1 MRASPEARER
11 LRTIVAMNSH
21 GEQAADAGGAP
32 DINSMLAASFAD
44 DSAPLP
50 GMLARSMVYNQD
62 AERKLERARAMKQEA
77 AKYRD
82 EVQRRTVEQ
91 TEAFC
96 AEARAKADEEYDAA
110 RKMRAEAEG
119 AYDDARAELERAAT
133 VRAEADAYAE
143 GVRSEAGAYAG
154 SVRAEADAYRRSAEA
169 TAAANTAALTERA
182 QLEAAAALAEQKER
196 MEDEVRRAL
205 RAVEKVQS
213 AVQEELEAQQMYT
226 EAFRFRTASPTWTE
240 PAPVRAH
247 STPKGSR
254 TAKRRAA

>member
-1 MRASPEARER
+1 MTSR
-11 LRTIVAMNSH
+11 
-21 GEQAADAGGAP
+21 GQQATNGGGAP
-32 DINSMLAASFAD
+32 DIHTMLAASFD
-44 DSAPLP
+44 DDGTPLH
-50 GMLARSMVYNQD
+50 GMLARAMVYNQD

-82 EVQRRTVEQ
+82 EVQRQTVEQ

-96 AEARAKADEEYDAA
+96 AEARGKTEEEYDAA
-110 RKMRAEAEG
+110 RKMRADAEG
-119 AYDDARAELERAAT
+119 AHDDARAELERAAT
-133 VRAEADAYAE
+133 VRAEAD
-143 GVRSEAGAYAG
+143 AYAG

-182 QLEAAAALAEQKER
+182 QLDAAAALAEQKER

-205 RAVEKVQS
+205 SAVEKMQS
-213 AVQEELEAQQMYT
+213 AVQAELEAQQMYT

-240 PAPVRAH
+240 PAPLPVPLR